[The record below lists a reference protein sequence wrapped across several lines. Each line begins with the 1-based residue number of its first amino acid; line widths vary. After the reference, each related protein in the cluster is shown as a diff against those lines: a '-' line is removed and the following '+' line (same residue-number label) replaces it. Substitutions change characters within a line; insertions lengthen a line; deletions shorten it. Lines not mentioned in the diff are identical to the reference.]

1 MLFQVHSVHLKL
13 RAEVDIQVLIKK
25 QQESYVIP
33 YRAKLVH
40 GVASLNANAEFYI
53 SGTSPSF
60 EVIVMILYSGGKKYA
75 GSCHLD
81 LADW

>member
-13 RAEVDIQVLIKK
+13 RADVEIQVLIKK
-25 QQESYVIP
+25 EHESFVIP

-53 SGTSPSF
+53 SRASPSF
-60 EVIVMILYSGGKKYA
+60 EVIAMILYSGGKKFA